1 MFRHRNRPL
10 LASTWAG
17 VAMLFLLRASV
28 LADLPAASS
37 NTSKQVSGLAL
48 FESRCQLCHGPSRR
62 ASDQE
67 ALSKLGAQ
75 SIYETIT
82 SGSMKD
88 QAAGLTEAERR
99 AIAESLGGLEK
110 TAATPAAPKCAG
122 TVPAFP
128 GRDEETAWGG
138 WSPDLENTRFQS
150 TSKAGLTA
158 EEVTRLEP
166 RWTLVL
172 PNTASLANQVTV
184 TGNWLFLA
192 GRDGTIYAL
201 DRQTGCA
208 HWTYKAETLV
218 RTALVIEGKSIY
230 FGDGSG
236 TVYSLDGSTGTLRW
250 KRKAD
255 EHPNARITGAPTAY
269 DGVLY
274 VGVSS
279 HEESAAAAPSYVCCT
294 FRGSLVAMD
303 LATGKQVWKTYT
315 IDKAARKQG
324 ANERGVERR
333 GPSGAPIW
341 SAPTVDTKRGLIYVG
356 TGNNYS
362 DPVTSTADAVLAF
375 DRRTGALRWHRPLT
389 PSDAFNAACVL
400 TGSANCPESKGDDV
414 DIGASPVLVRRA
426 GGPDILLVGQKSGV
440 LYALDPQRRGKL
452 LWERRLG
459 KGGMTGGILW
469 GLATDGQRAYAAI
482 QDLDLPNNRADGSI
496 NAVDVATGTLLWR
509 TANPPDACKDRP
521 KGCFTGMTAP
531 ITAMPGVVFEGSLD
545 GHLRAFNAE
554 TGSVMWDFDAVR
566 DFTGLNGMVG
576 RGGSISYAGVTLA
589 HGFAYQTTGYS
600 SFGSGMAG
608 NVFIAFTPA
617 KR

>member
-1 MFRHRNRPL
+1 
-10 LASTWAG
+10 
-17 VAMLFLLRASV
+17 MLFLGSTSV

-37 NTSKQVSGLAL
+37 NAAKQVSGLAL
-48 FESRCQLCHGPSRR
+48 FESRCHICHGPSRR
-62 ASDQE
+62 ATDKE
-67 ALSKLGAQ
+67 ALAKLGAEA
-75 SIYETIT
+75 IYKSIT

-99 AIAESLGGLEK
+99 AIAESVGGLEK
-110 TAATPAAPKCAG
+110 PAGPPPAPKCAG
-122 TVPAFP
+122 AVPAFP
-128 GRDEETAWGG
+128 GRDEHTAWGG
-138 WSPDLENTRFQS
+138 WSPDVENTRFQS

-158 EEVTRLEP
+158 EDVARLAP
-166 RWTLVL
+166 RWSLVL
-172 PNTASLANQVTV
+172 PNTPSLANQVTV
-184 TGNWLFLA
+184 TGEWLFLA

-201 DRQTGCA
+201 DRQKGCA

-218 RTALVIEGKSIY
+218 RTALLIEGKSIY

-236 TVYSLDGSTGTLRW
+236 TVYSLDGSTGALRW

-269 DGVLY
+269 DGLLY

-279 HEESAAAAPSYVCCT
+279 HEESAAVAPSYACCT
-294 FRGSLVAMD
+294 FRGSVVAMD

-315 IDKAARKQG
+315 IDKAATKQG
-324 ANERGVERR
+324 VNEHGVERR
-333 GPSGAPIW
+333 GPSGAAVW
-341 SAPTVDTKRGLIYVG
+341 SAPTVDKKRGLIYVG

-375 DRRTGALRWHRPLT
+375 DRRTGARRWHHTLT
-389 PSDAFNAACVL
+389 PSDAFNADCVL
-400 TGSANCPESKGDDV
+400 KTSGNCPESKGEDL

-426 GGPDILLVGQKSGV
+426 GGHDILLVGQKSGV

-469 GLATDGQRAYAAI
+469 GLATDGERAYAAI
-482 QDLDLPNNRADGSI
+482 QDIDLPHNRADGSL
-496 NAVDVATGTLLWR
+496 NAVDVATGKLLWR
-509 TANPPDACKDRP
+509 WADPPEVCKDRP
-521 KGCFTGMTAP
+521 KGCFNALTAP
-531 ITAMPGVVFEGSLD
+531 VTAMPGVVFEGSLD
-545 GHLRAFNAE
+545 GHVRAFNAK

-589 HGFAYQTTGYS
+589 TGFAYQTTGYCA
-600 SFGSGMAG
+600 FGSGMAG
-608 NVFIAFTPA
+608 NVFIAFAPA
-617 KR
+617 KQKEAVGSGEKK